1 MNSRRGL
8 PGTRR
13 GLDGRM
19 ILLKEKEWEMK
30 SSKQPI
36 WAVVAAALL
45 VLLALGA
52 VVLLLLWLAD
62 VVKTLDAPKAAI
74 FVSLVGIL
82 GIFMTQS
89 LTGYWNRK
97 LEKERAQLARRTDV
111 YESLVRSLTGML
123 TAQSDEGKR
132 DEHFQKMLDFSPQVI
147 VWGSGPV
154 LNAWNH
160 FRYRLMRVSEEP
172 FRENEFPKITADLLK
187 AMREDLGHKDKNKVF
202 DSDLLRPFIND
213 AEPGQNYSIA
223 SSE

>member
-1 MNSRRGL
+1 
-8 PGTRR
+8 
-13 GLDGRM
+13 
-19 ILLKEKEWEMK
+19 MK
-30 SSKQPI
+30 SSKQPV
-36 WAVVAAALL
+36 WAVIAAALL

-74 FVSLVGIL
+74 FVSFIGIL
-82 GIFMTQS
+82 GIFITQA

-111 YESLVRSLTGML
+111 YENLVRSLTGML

-213 AEPGQNYSIA
+213 AEPGQNYTIDLSRT
-223 SSE
+223 

>member
-1 MNSRRGL
+1 
-8 PGTRR
+8 
-13 GLDGRM
+13 
-19 ILLKEKEWEMK
+19 MK
-30 SSKQPI
+30 SSKQPV
-36 WAVVAAALL
+36 WAL
-45 VLLALGA
+45 VMGVLVILLAVGV

-74 FVSLVGIL
+74 FVSLVGVL
-82 GIFMTQS
+82 GIFLTQS

-97 LEKERAQLARRTDV
+97 LEKERAQLARRTEV

-123 TAQSDEGKR
+123 TAKGDAGKR

-160 FRYRLMRVSEEP
+160 FRYRLMSVSEKP
-172 FRENEFPKITADLLK
+172 FRENEFLKITADLLK
-187 AMREDLGHKDKNKVF
+187 AIREDLGHKDRNKVF

-213 AEPGQNYSIA
+213 AEAGQNYSIA
-223 SSE
+223 PSE